1 MSHAKHAFTHI
12 ETGHR
17 QGMPEKK
24 DGARFTQ
31 WPCLMLPSWG
41 KTQSLGNETVFV
53 TFKFWK
59 RWRKCTISICRFIL
73 QWNHDANIFHRIPSV
88 ILHLKSISINICFT
102 LTNQQYLGIFG
113 EHKLCQVPLF
123 LHIYTV

>member
-17 QGMPEKK
+17 PGMPEKRMRP
-24 DGARFTQ
+24 GFHSSLV
-31 WPCLMLPSWG
+31 PCFLHG

-59 RWRKCTISICRFIL
+59 RWGKCTISICRLVL

-88 ILHLKSISINICFT
+88 IFSS
-102 LTNQQYLGIFG
+102 
-113 EHKLCQVPLF
+113 
-123 LHIYTV
+123 